1 MKKDNR
7 EFRQIKRDE
16 EIKEMRCRK
25 NVGFKKSPVKK
36 KSIKKYKIRGI
47 KTADKKYKSSY

>member
-1 MKKDNR
+1 MKKDNK

-16 EIKEMRCRK
+16 DCKEMKCRK

-36 KSIKKYKIRGI
+36 KSIKKYKIRTI
-47 KTADKKYKSSY
+47 KTPDKKYKSSY